1 MAILKA
7 SEKLKILALGK
18 ATLKEINE
26 LEKQAEG
33 ESNELE
39 PTATGEKEPTAT
51 GEKETEQN
59 ETEHSEGYES
69 KPAEETDASVSSS
82 VEDEKD
88 KRIEELEAKVKQL
101 QADNVHE
108 DNSGNLEDPETA
120 LLNIFKDFK

>member
-33 ESNELE
+33 ESGELE
-39 PTATGEKEPTAT
+39 TPATGE
-51 GEKETEQN
+51 EKTDEDETEQ
-59 ETEHSEGYES
+59 SKGDES
-69 KPAEETDASVSSS
+69 KPAEETDASIQTP

-108 DNSGNLEDPETA
+108 DNSGNMEDPETA

>member
-39 PTATGEKEPTAT
+39 TSATGEET
-51 GEKETEQN
+51 GEDETEQ
-59 ETEHSEGYES
+59 SKGDES
-69 KPAEETDASVSSS
+69 KPAEKTDASIQTPI
-82 VEDEKD
+82 EDEKD

-108 DNSGNLEDPETA
+108 DNSGSEVDPDTA